1 MTFDDN
7 RNQGDRG
14 SANQGGAGNAS
25 GEKGERADKVSG
37 TRHEAGKISGAK
49 PEAGKAAGGPNGFG
63 GFCSLDSMLDLGLLD
78 LLAKLHGQAESSVE
92 DRHRWQ
98 DRVILNE
105 IPQGAYVLDLGCGRG
120 ELMGRLI
127 KEMGVHGQAVEVDS
141 ESAMAAMELGVPV
154 LNMDLSE
161 IISDFSDKSF
171 DYVILE
177 STIQTLKDP
186 MMVLGE
192 MLRVGKKGIV
202 SFPNFG
208 HWRLRFDLAAKGRM
222 PVSSS
227 LPYQWYDTPN
237 IRVLTL
243 SDFMDWA
250 RKYQVNV
257 LSAYGIH
264 AGSIT
269 PVTEKD
275 NLVAEEVLLFL
286 EKN

>member
-1 MTFDDN
+1 MTLEDDRS
-7 RNQGDRG
+7 RNERDLP
-14 SANQGGAGNAS
+14 GGL
-25 GEKGERADKVSG
+25 R
-37 TRHEAGKISGAK
+37 
-49 PEAGKAAGGPNGFG
+49 
-63 GFCSLDSMLDLGLLD
+63 SLDSIIDPGLLE
-78 LLAKLHGQAESSVE
+78 LLVRLYGQSESSSE
-92 DRHRWQ
+92 ARRRWQ

-105 IPQGAYVLDLGCGRG
+105 IPEGAYVLDLGCGRG

-127 KEMGVHGQAVEVDS
+127 KEMNVHGQAVEVDP

-186 MMVLGE
+186 LMVLDE
-192 MLRVGKKGIV
+192 MLRVGKRGIV

-222 PVSSS
+222 PVSPS

-237 IRVLTL
+237 IRVLTF

-250 RKYQVNV
+250 RDNRVNV

-264 AGSIT
+264 ADRIT
-269 PVTEKD
+269 VITEKD

-286 EKN
+286 ERI